1 MSTPSKATRPWRL
14 RGYDKSGKDAK
25 LRHQS
30 TCRGDRALD
39 EAMKRLEQ
47 DPTIPRITVEQQW

>member
-1 MSTPSKATRPWRL
+1 MSTDVATRRWHL
-14 RGYDKSGKDAK
+14 RGYAVDDSKK

-39 EAMKRLEQ
+39 DAMKRLED
-47 DPTIPRITVEQQW
+47 DPAIGRITVELA

>member
-1 MSTPSKATRPWRL
+1 MTGPAATRPWRL
-14 RGYDKSGKDAK
+14 RGYDAEKK

-39 EAMKRLEQ
+39 DAMKRLEA
-47 DPTIPRITVEQQW
+47 DKTVVRITAEPA